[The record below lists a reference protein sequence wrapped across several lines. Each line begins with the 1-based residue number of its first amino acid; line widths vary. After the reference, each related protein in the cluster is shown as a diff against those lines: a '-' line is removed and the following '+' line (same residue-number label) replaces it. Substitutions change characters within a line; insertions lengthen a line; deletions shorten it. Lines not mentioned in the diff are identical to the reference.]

1 MITVDIKSLLNFLN
15 PLCRNTLEEAALYC
29 AQRSHYEITIQHWLH
44 ALLQQEQSDIVLLLK
59 SQNIAIGDL
68 KQQVLASLED
78 FPAGN
83 SAKPSISP
91 QIFEW
96 VQDAWLTAS
105 IDLAAA
111 KVRSAA
117 LLLALIKKRH
127 FYNIAFGGDI
137 FKSLNENH
145 LTTLFFELTVSSIE
159 NDAAASETDT
169 ARASAAAAS
178 DDPFVLYCRDLNA
191 LAALNKIDPVFGR
204 DQEIEQV
211 IDVLARRRKNHP
223 ILVGFAGVGKTA
235 IVEGLALRI
244 KEGAVPAFL
253 KNTLLLSL
261 DLAALEA
268 GASVKGEFEKRL
280 KSLVDKIKKS
290 KQPVILFADEAHM
303 LMGKNGGGGDAAN
316 MLKPMLARGELRMLA
331 ATTFDE
337 YKKYFEKDPAMVRR
351 FQMIKIDEP
360 SIDKTIQMLR
370 GLKSVYELA
379 HGVSI
384 REEALEEAVK
394 LSSRHIA
401 GRQQPDKAIDV
412 LDTAAARVKLALTSS
427 DAGWLLQ
434 QQIASMQ
441 AELISLQQEQ
451 KLTPDTRH
459 AERLTKLTEELAT
472 QRATLEQNRQDWHQA
487 GAIAQKIIAC
497 RAKVMAS
504 VVPNPAFNQE
514 LTDLLQEFSV
524 VKGVDF
530 FNFEVNPDVVAQ
542 VVSDWSG
549 VPLGKLLRNENTL
562 LIELP
567 QKINARIKGQG
578 LAIKTVCERIQAA
591 KAGLTSEE
599 QPLGVFLLVG
609 PSGVGKTET
618 ALAIADLLYG
628 GKENLITINMS
639 EFQEKH
645 SLSRLIGS
653 PPGYVGY
660 GEGGV
665 LSEAVR
671 LRPYS
676 VVLLDEIEKAAPD
689 IMNLFYQVFD
699 KGQLNDGEGIEVD
712 FKNTVIFMTSNLASD
727 LIIELTQQET
737 VKLDT
742 IRDAIMPSLQQ
753 FMLPSLLARMNIVPY
768 HALNTDALINISHEK
783 CQQLA
788 KRLFNNRHIQFTV
801 ADTVHQAIA
810 ERCQT
815 WGGARQIDFILQQE
829 IFPII
834 TQKYLAIKEDSTQ
847 LAWQLTLQ
855 DNEWTVTEA

>member
-1 MITVDIKSLLNFLN
+1 MITVDIKSLLTFLN

-44 ALLQQEQSDIVLLLK
+44 TLLQQEQSDLVLLLK
-59 SQNIAIGDL
+59 SQNIELTDL
-68 KQQVLASLED
+68 KQQILASFED

-105 IDLAAA
+105 IDLSAS

-127 FYNIAFGGDI
+127 FYNIAIAGEI

-145 LTTLFFELTVSSIE
+145 LTTLFFELTVHSIE
-159 NDAAASETDT
+159 NDANTATAIDTRAAN
-169 ARASAAAAS
+169 S
-178 DDPFVLYCRDLNA
+178 DDPFILYCRDLNA
-191 LAALNKIDPVFGR
+191 LARLNKIDPVFGR

-280 KSLVDKIKKS
+280 KSLVDKIKAS

-303 LMGKNGGGGDAAN
+303 LMGKNGSGGDAAN

-331 ATTFDE
+331 ATTFEE

-351 FQMIKIDEP
+351 FQMIKIAEP

-370 GLKSVYELA
+370 GLKPIYELA

-384 REEALEEAVK
+384 REEALAEAVK
-394 LSSRHIA
+394 LSCRHIA

-459 AERLTKLTEELAT
+459 AERLSKLEESLAL
-472 QRATLEQNRQDWHQA
+472 QRTTLEQNRHDWQKA
-487 GAIAQKIIAC
+487 ASIAKKIIAC
-497 RAKVMAS
+497 RATILTATT
-504 VVPNPAFNQE
+504 PNPE
-514 LTDLLQEFSV
+514 LNGELSALLHEFSV

-530 FNFEVNPDVVAQ
+530 FNFEVNPDIVAQ

-567 QKINARIKGQG
+567 QKINARIKGQS

-618 ALAIADLLYG
+618 ALAVADLLYG
-628 GKENLITINMS
+628 GKQNLITINMS

-645 SLSRLIGS
+645 ALSRLIGS
-653 PPGYVGY
+653 PPGYIGY

-671 LRPYS
+671 QRPYS
-676 VVLLDEIEKAAPD
+676 VVLLDEIEKAHPD
-689 IMNLFYQVFD
+689 IMNLFFSVFD

-727 LIIELTQQET
+727 LIIELSQQQI

-742 IRDAIMPSLQQ
+742 IRDAIMPSLKQ

-768 HALNTDALINISHEK
+768 HALNLDALIDIAHER

-788 KRLFNNRHIQFTV
+788 KRLFTNRHIQLTV
-801 ADTVHQAIA
+801 AEAVHRLIA

-829 IFPII
+829 IFPLI
-834 TQKYLAIKEDSTQ
+834 TQKYLAMNEDST
-847 LAWQLTLQ
+847 LFSWQLSLQ
-855 DNEWTVTEA
+855 DNQWLITEA